1 MPRREVY
8 NSSRPMPLDIQ
19 QREREG
25 IAVLELKGRITVGP
39 EASALREACNR
50 LAAEG
55 KRNVVLELGGVD
67 FIDSTGLGAL
77 VMCATAARKTGG
89 AIKLVNLNRRNI
101 ELLVMT
107 KLATVF
113 EIFGDEQDAINSFY
127 PDRQVKTFDILDFVH
142 KMKQE
147 D

>member
-1 MPRREVY
+1 MA
-8 NSSRPMPLDIQ
+8 LDIQ

-25 IAVLELKGRITVGP
+25 ITVLELNGRITVGP
-39 EASALREACNR
+39 EASALRDKCAQ

-55 KRNVVLELGGVD
+55 RKNIVLELSKVD

-77 VMCATAARKTGG
+77 VMCATSLRKVGG
-89 AIKLVNLNRRNI
+89 NVKLVNLNRRNV

-113 EIFGDEQDAINSFY
+113 EIFGDEQDAISSYY
-127 PDRQVKTFDILDFVH
+127 PDRKIKTFDILDFVQ
-142 KMKQE
+142 KMNE
-147 D
+147 EE

>member
-1 MPRREVY
+1 M
-8 NSSRPMPLDIQ
+8 SLDVH

-25 IAVLELKGRITVGP
+25 IAILEMKGRITVGP
-39 EASALREACNR
+39 EASSVRETCNR

-55 KRNVVLELGGVD
+55 KNNIVLELAGVD

-77 VMCATAARKTGG
+77 VMCATSLRKSGG
-89 AIKLVNLNRRNI
+89 NVKLVNLNRRNI

-113 EIFGDEQDAINSFY
+113 EIFADEQDAVNSFY
-127 PDRQVKTFDILDFVH
+127 PDRKTKTFDILDFVQ
-142 KMKQE
+142 KMKE
-147 D
+147 EE